1 MRRIRP
7 GFTTR
12 ARCLIAGGL
21 TAALCGLAFG
31 EVDLIRAGSLV
42 VAVPIVAAIVVNRS
56 QVTIASRRGVS
67 QARAAAGSEVVVQL
81 TVTNRSLLS
90 TGALMLEDRL
100 PAGLT
105 GRARFVLDGLNGRET
120 RTVAY
125 HVPALPRGSYTAGP
139 LRVRLTD
146 PFGLIDAT
154 RSFTARSRFVIT
166 PIVDRLPD
174 LHLPNSWDLGENA
187 GSHSIGSRGADD
199 ASTREWRHGDDLR
212 KIHWRSTAR
221 TGTLMVRHEERPW
234 QGHATLLLDLRAQAH
249 DAPDQRVVAGDDRHR
264 RSIEW
269 AISAIA
275 SIGSQLFITG
285 RDVSLI
291 ADPAAPDRA
300 RFASQASFVDHLA
313 EVVPTRN
320 DSLLPIVAQ
329 LRAAMRDS
337 TVVAVLG
344 RVDDATVH
352 ALAEAHPRG
361 SATPAFA
368 ILLDVDSWRDADPDG
383 EPGDV
388 VGDEPD
394 PVPERQVPET
404 IWSADGR
411 RVAETL
417 RASGWCVVPARSGDA
432 MPVIWTRL
440 LRQRGGGPGAAA
452 SAAARLTTLR

>member
-1 MRRIRP
+1 MRGFRA

-12 ARCLIAGGL
+12 ARCLIAGGV
-21 TAALCGLAFG
+21 TAALCGLLFG
-31 EVDLIRAGSLV
+31 EIDLIRAGCLV
-42 VAVPIVAAIVVNRS
+42 VAVPLVAAVVVHRS

-67 QARAAAGSEVVVQL
+67 QARAPAGTEVVVQL
-81 TVTNRSLLS
+81 TVTNRSVLP

-100 PAGLT
+100 PARLS

-125 HVPALPRGSYTAGP
+125 HMPALPRGHYDTGP

-166 PIVDRLPD
+166 PIVDTLPN
-174 LHLPNSWDLGENA
+174 LHLPNSWDLGDNA

-199 ASTREWRHGDDLR
+199 ASTREWREGDDLR

-221 TGTLMVRHEERPW
+221 TGRLMVRHEERPW
-234 QGHATLLLDLRAQAH
+234 QGHATLLLDLRASAH
-249 DAPDQRVVAGDDRHR
+249 ETAEQPDAGGADDRGT

-269 AISAIA
+269 AISAVA
-275 SIGSQLFITG
+275 SIGSQLFLTG

-291 ADPAAPDRA
+291 ADLAARDRL
-300 RFASQASFVDHLA
+300 RFASQGSLVDHLA
-313 EVVPTRN
+313 EARAANDETLLPVVP
-320 DSLLPIVAQ
+320 LL
-329 LRAAMRDS
+329 RHAMRDS

-344 RVDDATVH
+344 RLDDASVH
-352 ALAEAHPRG
+352 ALADAHPRG

-368 ILLDVDSWRDADPDG
+368 VLLDVDSWREGRPDDDDAAP
-383 EPGDV
+383 
-388 VGDEPD
+388 
-394 PVPERQVPET
+394 
-404 IWSADGR
+404 IWTRESR

-417 RASGWCVVPARSGDA
+417 RAAGWWVVPARSLDS
-432 MPVIWTRL
+432 MPVVWTRL
-440 LRQRGGGPGAAA
+440 LRQRAGSSA
-452 SAAARLTTLR
+452 SAALITPRLSSLR

>member
-1 MRRIRP
+1 MRGFRP

-12 ARCLIAGGL
+12 ARCLVAGGA
-21 TAALCGLAFG
+21 TAALCGLLFG
-31 EVDLIRAGSLV
+31 EVDLIRAGCLV
-42 VAVPIVAAIVVNRS
+42 VAVPLVAAIVVHRS

-67 QARAAAGSEVVVQL
+67 QARAPAGSEVVVQL
-81 TVTNRSLLS
+81 TVTNRSLIP

-100 PAGLT
+100 PARLT

-125 HVPALPRGSYTAGP
+125 HMPALPRGHYDTGP

-166 PIVDRLPD
+166 PIVDQLPNV
-174 LHLPNSWDLGENA
+174 HLPNSWDLGENA

-199 ASTREWRHGDDLR
+199 ASTREWREGDDLR

-221 TGTLMVRHEERPW
+221 TGVLMVRHEERPW
-234 QGHATLLLDLRAQAH
+234 QGHATLLLDLRASAH
-249 DAPDQRVVAGDDRHR
+249 ETAEQPAPQGGDDRGT

-269 AISAIA
+269 AISAVA
-275 SIGSQLFITG
+275 GIGSQLFLTG

-291 ADPAAPDRA
+291 ANLAAPDRL
-300 RFASQASFVDHLA
+300 RFASQSSLVDHLA
-313 EVVPTRN
+313 EARAADEMSLVPVVP
-320 DSLLPIVAQ
+320 LLR
-329 LRAAMRDS
+329 LAMRDS

-344 RVDDATVH
+344 RLDDTSVH

-368 ILLDVDSWRDADPDG
+368 VLLDVDSWREDRPADDSAAA
-383 EPGDV
+383 
-388 VGDEPD
+388 
-394 PVPERQVPET
+394 
-404 IWSADGR
+404 IWTQTSR
-411 RVAETL
+411 RVADTL
-417 RASGWCVVPARSGDA
+417 RAAGWWVVPARSTDSVPA
-432 MPVIWTRL
+432 VWTRL
-440 LRQRGGGPGAAA
+440 LRQRATFSGPGALVTP
-452 SAAARLTTLR
+452 RLSGLQ

>member
-21 TAALCGLAFG
+21 TAALCGLLFG

-67 QARAAAGSEVVVQL
+67 HGRAAAGSEVVIQL

-166 PIVDRLPD
+166 PVVDRLPD

-249 DAPDQRVVAGDDRHR
+249 DAPDQTIVVGDDRHR

-269 AISAIA
+269 AISAVA
-275 SIGSQLFITG
+275 SIGSQLFLTG
-285 RDVSLI
+285 REVSLI
-291 ADPAAPDRA
+291 ADPKAADRA
-300 RFASQASFVDHLA
+300 RFASQTSFVDHLA

-320 DSLLPIVAQ
+320 DSLLPLVPQ

-344 RVDDATVH
+344 RVDDATCTRSRTRTRGVRPLRH
-352 ALAEAHPRG
+352 SRSCSMSTPGAPPQTRPTSRISRTEPSRPRRSGRRRDAGLPRRCALPDGVSFRLDP
-361 SATPAFA
+361 ATPCPRSGPACCVNA
-368 ILLDVDSWRDADPDG
+368 ADP
-383 EPGDV
+383 
-388 VGDEPD
+388 
-394 PVPERQVPET
+394 ER
-404 IWSADGR
+404 R
-411 RVAETL
+411 R
-417 RASGWCVVPARSGDA
+417 SSPHG
-432 MPVIWTRL
+432 
-440 LRQRGGGPGAAA
+440 
-452 SAAARLTTLR
+452 

>member
-1 MRRIRP
+1 MRNVRP

-12 ARCLIAGGL
+12 ARCLVAGGI
-21 TAALCGLAFG
+21 TAALCGLLFG
-31 EVDLIRAGSLV
+31 EVDLIRAGCLV
-42 VAVPIVAAIVVNRS
+42 VAVPVVAAIIVHRS
-56 QVTIASRRGVS
+56 QVTIVIR
-67 QARAAAGSEVVVQL
+67 L
-81 TVTNRSLLS
+81 TVSNRSLIP

-100 PAGLT
+100 PARLT

-125 HVPALPRGSYTAGP
+125 HVPALPRGHYDAGP

-166 PIVDRLPD
+166 PIVDQLPD
-174 LHLPNSWDLGENA
+174 VHLPNSWDLGENA

-221 TGTLMVRHEERPW
+221 TGAIMVRHEERPW
-234 QGHATLLLDLRAQAH
+234 QGHATLVLDLRAQAH
-249 DAPDQRVVAGDDRHR
+249 NASPHASSIGDDRDE

-269 AISAIA
+269 AISAVA
-275 SIGSQLFITG
+275 SIGSQLFLTG
-285 RDVSLI
+285 REVSLI
-291 ADPAAPDRA
+291 ADPAAGERT
-300 RFASQASFVDHLA
+300 RFASQSSFVDHLA
-313 EVVPTRN
+313 EVVPTRS
-320 DSLLPIVAQ
+320 DSLLAAVPH

-344 RVDDATVH
+344 RVDDASVH

-368 ILLDVDSWRDADPDG
+368 MLLDVDSWYNAGAGDHAAAEGASPA
-383 EPGDV
+383 PG
-388 VGDEPD
+388 
-394 PVPERQVPET
+394 T
-404 IWSADGR
+404 IWTAESR

-417 RASGWCVVPARSGDA
+417 RAAGWCVVPARAGESI
-432 MPVIWTRL
+432 PSVWTRL
-440 LRQRGGGPGAAA
+440 LRQRAA
-452 SAAARLTTLR
+452 SPGSSATLAAPRLTTLQ

>member
-12 ARCLIAGGL
+12 ARCLVAGGI
-21 TAALCGLAFG
+21 TAVLCGLLFG
-31 EVDLIRAGSLV
+31 EVDLVRAGSLLV
-42 VAVPIVAAIVVNRS
+42 GVPVVAAIIVHRS

-67 QARAAAGSEVVVQL
+67 HARAQAGSEVILQL
-81 TVTNRSLLS
+81 TVTNRSLIP

-100 PAGLT
+100 PARLI

-125 HVPALPRGSYTAGP
+125 RVPALPRGHYDAGP

-146 PFGLIDAT
+146 PFGLIDTT

-166 PIVDRLPD
+166 PIVEQLPD
-174 LHLPNSWDLGENA
+174 MHVPNSWDLGENA

-221 TGTLMVRHEERPW
+221 TGALMVRHEERPW
-234 QGHATLLLDLRAQAH
+234 QGHTTLLLDLRASAH
-249 DAPDQRVVAGDDRHR
+249 MEADEPRGDGDDRR
-264 RSIEW
+264 QRSLEW

-275 SIGSQLFITG
+275 SIGSQLFFTG

-291 ADPAAPDRA
+291 SDFAARDRA
-300 RFASQASFVDHLA
+300 RFGSQGAFVDHLA
-313 EVVPTRN
+313 DVTARSET
-320 DSLLPIVAQ
+320 SLLPIVPQ
-329 LRAAMRDS
+329 LRLAMRDS

-344 RVDDATVH
+344 RIDDSSAH

-368 ILLDVDSWRDADPDG
+368 ILLDVDSWRASSQPNDDPAG
-383 EPGDV
+383 PIWT
-388 VGDEPD
+388 DE
-394 PVPERQVPET
+394 
-404 IWSADGR
+404 SR

-417 RASGWCVVPARSGDA
+417 RAAGWWVVPARADDA
-432 MPVIWTRL
+432 IAAVWTRL
-440 LRQRGGGPGAAA
+440 LRQRAA
-452 SAAARLTTLR
+452 SAGPAGRPSARLSPPR

>member
-12 ARCLIAGGL
+12 ARCLVAGGI
-21 TAALCGLAFG
+21 TAVLCGLLFG
-31 EVDLIRAGSLV
+31 EVDLVRAGSLL
-42 VAVPIVAAIVVNRS
+42 VAVPVVAAIIVHRS

-67 QARAAAGSEVVVQL
+67 QARAQAGSEVILQL
-81 TVTNRSLLS
+81 TVTNRSLIP

-100 PAGLT
+100 PARLI

-125 HVPALPRGSYTAGP
+125 RVPALPRGHYDAGP

-146 PFGLIDAT
+146 PFGLIDTT

-166 PIVDRLPD
+166 PIVEQLPD
-174 LHLPNSWDLGENA
+174 MHVPNSWDLGENA

-221 TGTLMVRHEERPW
+221 TGALMVRHEERPW
-234 QGHATLLLDLRAQAH
+234 QGHTTLLLDLRASAHMQADELH
-249 DAPDQRVVAGDDRHR
+249 GDGDDRR
-264 RSIEW
+264 QRSLEW

-275 SIGSQLFITG
+275 SIGSQLFFTG

-291 ADPAAPDRA
+291 SDVTA
-300 RFASQASFVDHLA
+300 RG
-313 EVVPTRN
+313 ET
-320 DSLLPIVAQ
+320 SLLPIVPQ
-329 LRAAMRDS
+329 LRLAMRDS

-344 RVDDATVH
+344 RIDYSSAH

-368 ILLDVDSWRDADPDG
+368 ILLDVDSWRATSQPNDDPAG
-383 EPGDV
+383 PIWT
-388 VGDEPD
+388 DE
-394 PVPERQVPET
+394 
-404 IWSADGR
+404 SR

-417 RASGWCVVPARSGDA
+417 RAAGWWVVPARADDA
-432 MPVIWTRL
+432 IAAVWTRL
-440 LRQRGGGPGAAA
+440 LRQRAA
-452 SAAARLTTLR
+452 SAGPAGQPSARLSPPR

>member
-12 ARCLIAGGL
+12 ARCLVAGGI
-21 TAALCGLAFG
+21 TAVLCGLGFG
-31 EVDLIRAGSLV
+31 EVDLVRAGALL
-42 VAVPIVAAIVVNRS
+42 VAVPVVAAIIVHRS

-67 QARAAAGSEVVVQL
+67 HARAQAGSEVVIQL
-81 TVTNRSLLS
+81 TVTNRSLIPTS
-90 TGALMLEDRL
+90 AIMLEDRL
-100 PAGLT
+100 PARLT

-125 HVPALPRGSYTAGP
+125 RVPALPRGHYEAGP

-146 PFGLIDAT
+146 PFGLIDTT

-166 PIVDRLPD
+166 PIVEQLPD
-174 LHLPNSWDLGENA
+174 LHVPNSWDLGEDA

-221 TGTLMVRHEERPW
+221 TGALMVRHEERPW
-234 QGHATLLLDLRAQAH
+234 QGHATLLLDLRGSAH
-249 DAPDQRVVAGDDRHR
+249 VEADEVRSGADDRR
-264 RSIEW
+264 QRSLEW

-275 SIGSQLFITG
+275 SIGSQLFLTG

-291 ADPAAPDRA
+291 ADLAARDRA
-300 RFASQASFVDHLA
+300 RFGSQGALVDHLA
-313 EVVPTRN
+313 DVTARN
-320 DSLLPIVAQ
+320 EASLLPIVPQ
-329 LRAAMRDS
+329 LRQAMRDS

-344 RVDDATVH
+344 RIDDSSAH

-368 ILLDVDSWRDADPDG
+368 ILLDVDSWHAGP
-383 EPGDV
+383 EPSD
-388 VGDEPD
+388 DLAAP
-394 PVPERQVPET
+394 
-404 IWSADGR
+404 IWTNESR

-417 RASGWCVVPARSGDA
+417 RAAGWWVVPARADEA
-432 MPVIWTRL
+432 IPAVWARL
-440 LRQRGGGPGAAA
+440 LRQRTA
-452 SAAARLTTLR
+452 SAGPAVQPSTRLTP

>member
-12 ARCLIAGGL
+12 ARCLIAGGI
-21 TAALCGLAFG
+21 TAALCGLLFG
-31 EVDLIRAGSLV
+31 EVDLIRAGCLV
-42 VAVPIVAAIVVNRS
+42 VAIPVVAAIIVHRS

-67 QARAAAGSEVVVQL
+67 HARAQAGSEVVIQL
-81 TVTNRSLLS
+81 TVTNRSLIP
-90 TGALMLEDRL
+90 TGSLMLEDRL
-100 PAGLT
+100 PSRLV

-125 HVPALPRGSYTAGP
+125 HVPALPRGHYDAGP

-166 PIVDRLPD
+166 PIVDQLPD
-174 LHLPNSWDLGENA
+174 VHLPNSWDLGENA

-221 TGTLMVRHEERPW
+221 TGALMVRHEERPW
-234 QGHATLLLDLRAQAH
+234 QGHATLLMDLRASAH
-249 DAPDQRVVAGDDRHR
+249 VAAEQPGGPADDRNR

-275 SIGSQLFITG
+275 SIGSQLFLTG
-285 RDVSLI
+285 REVSLI
-291 ADPAAPDRA
+291 DDFTARDRA
-300 RFASQASFVDHLA
+300 RFGSQGAFVDYLA
-313 EVVPTRN
+313 EVSERSET
-320 DSLLPIVAQ
+320 SLLPVVPL
-329 LRAAMRDS
+329 LRQAMRDS

-344 RVDDATVH
+344 RVDNASVH
-352 ALAEAHPRG
+352 ALADAHPRG

-368 ILLDVDSWRDADPDG
+368 VLLDVDSWESDPEPADESAPIG
-383 EPGDV
+383 P
-388 VGDEPD
+388 
-394 PVPERQVPET
+394 
-404 IWSADGR
+404 IWTAESR

-417 RASGWCVVPARSGDA
+417 RAAGWWVVPARSSDPIPA
-432 MPVIWTRL
+432 VWTRL
-440 LRQRGGGPGAAA
+440 LRQRAA
-452 SAAARLTTLR
+452 SPGSAALANSRLSTLR

>member
-1 MRRIRP
+1 MSRVRP

-12 ARCLIAGGL
+12 ARCLIAGGI
-21 TAALCGLAFG
+21 TAALCGLLFG
-31 EVDLIRAGSLV
+31 EIDLIRAGCLV
-42 VAVPIVAAIVVNRS
+42 IAAPIIAAIIVQRS

-67 QARAAAGSEVVVQL
+67 QARAQAGTEVVVQL
-81 TVTNRSLLS
+81 TVTNRSLIP

-100 PAGLT
+100 PARLS

-125 HVPALPRGSYTAGP
+125 HVPALPRGHYEAGP

-166 PIVDRLPD
+166 PIVERLPD

-199 ASTREWRHGDDLR
+199 ASTREWRHGDALR

-221 TGTLMVRHEERPW
+221 TGSLMVRHEERPW
-234 QGHATLLLDLRAQAH
+234 QGHATLLLDVRETAH
-249 DAPDQRVVAGDDRHR
+249 EVAEGAGGPGDDRQQ
-264 RSIEW
+264 RSLEW
-269 AISAIA
+269 AVSAIA
-275 SIGSQLFITG
+275 SIGSQLFLAG
-285 RDVSLI
+285 REVSLI
-291 ADPAAPDRA
+291 DNPTAHERA
-300 RFASQASFVDHLA
+300 RFGSQAAFVDHLA
-313 EVVPTRN
+313 EVTARN
-320 DSLLPIVAQ
+320 ETSLLSIVPQ
-329 LRAAMRDS
+329 LRQAMRDS

-344 RVDDATVH
+344 RIDDTSVH

-368 ILLDVDSWRDADPDG
+368 VLLDVESWRGGPAPDESAPNG
-383 EPGDV
+383 P
-388 VGDEPD
+388 
-394 PVPERQVPET
+394 
-404 IWSADGR
+404 IWTAESR

-417 RASGWCVVPARSGDA
+417 RAAGWWVVPARASDPIPA
-432 MPVIWTRL
+432 IWTRL
-440 LRQRGGGPGAAA
+440 LRQRAASPGAV
-452 SAAARLTTLR
+452 AAANARPGTPQ

>member
-1 MRRIRP
+1 MQRIRP

-12 ARCLIAGGL
+12 ARCLVAGGL
-21 TAALCGLAFG
+21 TAAICGLLFG
-31 EVDLIRAGSLV
+31 ETDLVRAGCLV
-42 VAVPIVAAIVVNRS
+42 VAVPVVAAIIVNRS

-67 QARAAAGSEVVVQL
+67 HARAAAGSEVVIQL
-81 TVTNRSLLS
+81 TVTNRSLLP

-125 HVPALPRGSYTAGP
+125 HMPALPRGSYNAGP

-221 TGTLMVRHEERPW
+221 E
-234 QGHATLLLDLRAQAH
+234 
-249 DAPDQRVVAGDDRHR
+249 
-264 RSIEW
+264 
-269 AISAIA
+269 
-275 SIGSQLFITG
+275 
-285 RDVSLI
+285 VSLI
-291 ADPAAPDRA
+291 ADPAAGERI
-300 RFASQASFVDHLA
+300 RFAAQSSFVDHLA
-313 EVVPTRN
+313 EVVPTSS
-320 DSLLPIVAQ
+320 DSLLAAVPH

-344 RVDDATVH
+344 RVDDASVH

-368 ILLDVDSWRDADPDG
+368 ILLDVDSWYNAGVQAAADG
-383 EPGDV
+383 ENPAPG
-388 VGDEPD
+388 
-394 PVPERQVPET
+394 T
-404 IWSADGR
+404 
-411 RVAETL
+411 
-417 RASGWCVVPARSGDA
+417 
-432 MPVIWTRL
+432 
-440 LRQRGGGPGAAA
+440 
-452 SAAARLTTLR
+452 

>member
-1 MRRIRP
+1 MQRLHL

-12 ARCLIAGGL
+12 ARCLLAGGI
-21 TAALCGLAFG
+21 TAALCGLLFG
-31 EVDLIRAGSLV
+31 EVNLIRAGCLV
-42 VAVPIVAAIVVNRS
+42 AAVPLVAAVVVHRS

-67 QARAAAGSEVVVQL
+67 HARAAAGTEVVVQL
-81 TVTNRSLLS
+81 TVTNRSVLP

-100 PAGLT
+100 PARLT

-125 HVPALPRGSYTAGP
+125 HVPRLPRGTYDAGP

-146 PFGLIDAT
+146 PFGLIDTT
-154 RSFTARSRFVIT
+154 RSFSARSHFVIT
-166 PIVDRLPD
+166 PVVDRLPD

-221 TGTLMVRHEERPW
+221 TGALMVRHEERPW
-234 QGHATLLLDLRAQAH
+234 QGHATLLLDLRSLAH
-249 DAPDQRVVAGDDRHR
+249 ATAGKGAATGDDRDL
-264 RSIEW
+264 RSMEW

-275 SIGSQLFITG
+275 SIGSQLFLTG
-285 RDVSLI
+285 REVSLMV
-291 ADPAAPDRA
+291 DPSVDRV
-300 RFASQASFVDHLA
+300 RFASQGTFVDHLA
-313 EVVPTRN
+313 EVSGTRN
-320 DSLLPIVAQ
+320 ETLLPMIPA
-329 LRAAMRDS
+329 LRSAMRDS

-344 RVDDATVH
+344 QVDDASVH

-368 ILLDVDSWRDADPDG
+368 ILLDVGSWRDADEDAAKADHDTAAP
-383 EPGDV
+383 
-388 VGDEPD
+388 
-394 PVPERQVPET
+394 
-404 IWSADGR
+404 IWTARSR

-417 RASGWCVVPARSGDA
+417 RAAGWWVVPARRGDSIPA
-432 MPVIWTRL
+432 VWTRL
-440 LRQRGGGPGAAA
+440 LRQRASSPGVT
-452 SAAARLTTLR
+452 SRLTPLG